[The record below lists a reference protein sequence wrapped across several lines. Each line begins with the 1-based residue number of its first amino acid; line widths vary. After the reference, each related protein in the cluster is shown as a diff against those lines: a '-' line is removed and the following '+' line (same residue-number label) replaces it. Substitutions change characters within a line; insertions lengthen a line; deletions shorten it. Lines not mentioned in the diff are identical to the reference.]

1 METKPVVTCYGDSSL
16 FSGLQAHINRGLP
29 KEATEWKRSY
39 GRSSKFVCLEASFV
53 PYDEDIL
60 PTENDKSLISRPFFH
75 IYWTDC
81 DLDNYKQSVR
91 DDIAEWHGAMKN
103 SNIPDWLIVVVVR
116 DESKVKA
123 KLLPRSSVIDRVK
136 SDFCGKQVDR
146 CIVLTE
152 PLKGDQRC
160 MDSWNNFYQR
170 LRQLLLQSFNR
181 HLSKYEE
188 NMRSLR
194 ERRNEQN
201 WSFSE
206 YFLVQEELAFMFE
219 MLGVYDDSLLQYDE
233 LDALFTQFLLNHAAG
248 ETVDWLTPFIEP
260 CTKWAGISLSKA
272 LNWDK
277 RDLIKMNKASL
288 LEFRNYLFSRQ
299 CALLSLLNRPWEIS
313 ERAVAYLHNTVQEMK
328 TLEIEM
334 PEGSLACW
342 VFLSCLEVL
351 HTSDKLNNSTSKA
364 VSHSLYTASLW
375 DYARKKLKEL
385 GVLCGLMP
393 EVSSKP
399 TSEQLNKVV
408 DLLFGMGI
416 NDEEASISESLRP
429 IDKLREALSSRQS
442 FQRHYLDLSELAMG
456 TYKHIGR
463 IRSARII
470 GQDVAE
476 FYMKQGNPLKA
487 EGFLLDAMKMYKQEG
502 WHILGDNIA
511 VLLAQCQKKFDSLL
525 KYAKTA
531 CYIVCS
537 KYLSH
542 SQRFYYLDEL
552 IQLST
557 KSDGNPLYIQTNPA
571 FSVDNIVLNTPVATF
586 QDEMSIELEIYSH
599 LPTEVSI
606 SQISLGF
613 SHEASEGSQK
623 RILCRQPSL
632 YGTIDEPVMS
642 FQTIRPQLPSKIN
655 VTSSNEVKQDVLQSS
670 SIICTNTN
678 ELLKRADSS
687 AGPVTDSIHKLNY
700 KLSLTAEHVLIKPGV
715 NVVTVTSQVDNCK
728 RGLYKLGQLC
738 IEMGQLEFIRHNM
751 ASNIFVEVVC
761 QQPYF
766 EVSPGAKIG
775 QLISGIKQEV
785 ELTLNT
791 CSVPVPEG
799 SAVTVNTSPGLLA
812 FYNEETDVN
821 IPLEAVSV
829 NSRITMNIQLQHILT
844 KDPTEATL
852 TFESSFLNHP
862 INCQVTFY
870 PPLQFSHKVFSC
882 QERKFIQVEVKGNHQ
897 TPFSLTKPHLKTV
910 HNNDV
915 DFTLLG
921 HFDKWQEVHNDQAIC
936 YMWQLRSN
944 AVPGPSSLDLIFSV
958 TYRTSMDEDS
968 LCRLS
973 VYNIHL
979 ENIQTLY
986 MITSKV
992 MPGNDNKTCKVGS
1005 VCHLDFS
1012 IINIDPNNT
1021 SSECQ
1026 LLYEVVVDHLMWA
1039 VCGRVTGI
1047 VTLTNSKF
1055 DTQLQII
1062 PLMAGFLPFP
1072 LITLA
1077 KYKPKTDSSEG
1088 SDNDPSCNFSKEY
1101 FKSEQVYNSSLGKQI
1116 HIYSE
1121 QNSGN
1126 LETMMVY

>member
-39 GRSSKFVCLEASFV
+39 GRSSKFVCLDASFV
-53 PYDEDIL
+53 PYDDDIL

-75 IYWTDC
+75 IYWTEC
-81 DLDNYKQSVR
+81 DVDNYKQSVR
-91 DDIAEWHGAMKN
+91 EDITEWHTALKKN
-103 SNIPDWLIVVVVR
+103 NIPDWLIVVVVS

-152 PLKGDQRC
+152 PHKGDQRC

-194 ERRNEQN
+194 ERRNEQK

-299 CALLSLLNRPWEIS
+299 CALLSLLNRPWEIA

-351 HTSDKLNNSTSKA
+351 HTSDKLNNSTEKLN
-364 VSHSLYTASLW
+364 SHSLYTASLW

-393 EVSSKP
+393 EVSSNP

-416 NDEEASISESLRP
+416 NEEEASTTGSPRP
-429 IDKLREALSSRQS
+429 IDRLREALSSRQS

-463 IRSARII
+463 MRSARII

-476 FYMKQGNPLKA
+476 FYMKQESPQKA

-502 WHILGDNIA
+502 WDILSDGIA
-511 VLLAQCQKKFDSLL
+511 VLLAQCQKKLSNPL

-537 KYLSH
+537 KNLSH
-542 SQRFYYLDEL
+542 SERCYYLDEL
-552 IQLST
+552 IQLSR
-557 KSDGNPLYIQTNPA
+557 SDDGNSLYIQTNPA

-586 QDEMSIELEIYSH
+586 QDEMSIELEIFSN
-599 LPTEVSI
+599 LPREVSI

-623 RILCRQPSL
+623 RSLSRQPSL
-632 YGTIDEPVMS
+632 YGTVDEPVMN

-655 VTSSNEVKQDVLQSS
+655 VVSATDVKQEKLQSS

-678 ELLKRADSS
+678 ELLKRADSIQ
-687 AGPVTDSIHKLNY
+687 GPVSDSIYKLNY
-700 KLSLTAEHVLIKPGV
+700 KLSLTAKDVLIKPGV
-715 NVVTVTSQVDNCK
+715 NLVTVKSQVDSCK

-738 IEMGQLEFIRHNM
+738 IEVGQLEFIRHNM
-751 ASNIFVEVVC
+751 ANNIFVEIVC
-761 QQPYF
+761 QQPFF
-766 EVSPGAKIG
+766 EVNPSAKIG
-775 QLISGIKQEV
+775 ELISGIKQDV

-791 CSVPVPEG
+791 CSIPVTEG
-799 SAVTVNTSPGLLA
+799 SILSVNTSSGLSA
-812 FYNEETDVN
+812 FYNDESDVK

-829 NSRITMNIQLQHILT
+829 NSSVTMNLQLQHILT
-844 KDPTEATL
+844 KDPAEATL
-852 TFESSFLNHP
+852 TFESSFLHYP
-862 INCQVTFY
+862 ISCHVTFY

-882 QERKFIQVEVKGNHQ
+882 QERKYIQVEVKGNHQ

-910 HNNDV
+910 DNNDV
-915 DFTLLG
+915 DFTYLG
-921 HFDKWQEVHNDQAIC
+921 HFDKWQEVHNDQSIC

-958 TYRTSMDEDS
+958 TYRSSMDEDS

-986 MITSKV
+986 MITSNII
-992 MPGNDNKTCKVGS
+992 PGNDNKTCKVGN

-1012 IINIDPNNT
+1012 VINIDTSNT
-1021 SSECQ
+1021 SSESQ

-1077 KYKPKTDSSEG
+1077 KYKPKTDSSED
-1088 SDNDPSCNFSKEY
+1088 SENDPSCDFYKEH
-1101 FKSEQVYNSSLGKQI
+1101 FKSEQVHNSSLGKQI

-1121 QNSGN
+1121 QSSGN